1 MHIIEILFDFKISFA
16 IYEQIQQKNESKWE
30 QLSKRNYRQIKR
42 TSEIMQMFDSLCMAA
57 ANKLTDAALLADVS
71 D

>member
-1 MHIIEILFDFKISFA
+1 MAMNEPLA
-16 IYEQIQQKNESKWE
+16 IHSRESIQM
-30 QLSKRNYRQIKR
+30 KR
-42 TSEIMQMFDSLCMAA
+42 TSEKVQMFDSLCMVA